1 MFTGII
7 DHCAEIT
14 DIALLLDRAT
24 LWIRTQF
31 TGLTLGES
39 IAVDGACL
47 TVTDIQDNLFA
58 CEVSPETMQLTLA
71 CHYKKNQSVN
81 VERALCVNDRLGGHL
96 VSGHVD
102 QTLVV
107 KNIQAFDEFTE
118 VSFDGVKPVHQAY
131 LIQKG
136 SVTINGVSLTVNRVF
151 TNGFNVMLI
160 PHTQEQ
166 TNLSELQVDQS
177 VNVEFDTVAKLIAK
191 QLEPY
196 LSVISKEEVR

>member
-14 DIALLLDRAT
+14 DIASLSDRAT
-24 LWIRTQF
+24 LWIKTQF
-31 TGLTLGES
+31 TGLALGES

-47 TVTDIQDNLFA
+47 TVTDIQNNLFA
-58 CEVSPETMQLTLA
+58 CEVSPETMQLTVA

-102 QTLVV
+102 HTLIV
-107 KNIQAFDEFTE
+107 KKMQAFDEFTE
-118 VSFDGVKPVHQAY
+118 VSFDGVQSAHQAY

-136 SVTINGVSLTVNRVF
+136 SVTINGVSLTVNQVF

-196 LSVISKEEVR
+196 LSAISKEGVR